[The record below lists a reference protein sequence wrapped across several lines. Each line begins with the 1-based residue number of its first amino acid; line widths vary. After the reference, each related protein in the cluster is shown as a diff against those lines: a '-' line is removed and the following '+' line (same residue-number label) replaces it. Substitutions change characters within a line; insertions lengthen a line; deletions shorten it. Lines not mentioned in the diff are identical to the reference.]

1 MPEDFGLGERWH
13 KVIDALHAVMP
24 VYDRVNHIISFGKDR
39 VYREEGIINALPSAE
54 LVLDAGCGL
63 GAMSEVALE
72 KLKIKNLILLDPMP
86 DYLSIAKK
94 RLAENSP
101 DMVVGLFET
110 LPFKGE
116 VFDLVMCGF
125 SLRDSMDMNLAMRE
139 ISRALNNDGKFI
151 IVDLGKPDNF
161 LKRWTVGIWWR
172 FVVPLITIVL
182 VKRRGLFYTAL
193 YVTYKKLPKNRE
205 LKRILNI
212 WFSEVM
218 FRVKMLGGIV
228 IVTAKKRK
236 HDYHTLLEK
245 TFI

>member
-125 SLRDSMDMNLAMRE
+125 SLRDSMDMNLAVRE

-161 LKRWTVGIWWR
+161 LKRWIVGIWWR
-172 FVVPLITIVL
+172 FIVPLITIVL